1 MARTVINHLALDKG
15 EIEPSMVVDIL
26 IDKME
31 EYANYGF
38 AHMHEQLEN
47 NPNCYF
53 KGSAFLNEI
62 LPFATKEKSIAMTEE
77 AESLD

>member
-1 MARTVINHLALDKG
+1 
-15 EIEPSMVVDIL
+15 
-26 IDKME
+26 ME

-53 KGSAFLNEI
+53 KDSAFLNEI
-62 LPFATKEKSIAMTEE
+62 LPFATKEGIPPKMVE
-77 AESLD
+77 AESLG

>member
-1 MARTVINHLALDKG
+1 MA
-15 EIEPSMVVDIL
+15 
-26 IDKME
+26 DKME

-38 AHMHEQLEN
+38 ARMHEQLEN

-53 KGSAFLNEI
+53 KDSAFLNEI
-62 LPFATKEKSIAMTEE
+62 LPFAINAQSNPKTEE

>member
-1 MARTVINHLALDKG
+1 
-15 EIEPSMVVDIL
+15 
-26 IDKME
+26 ME

-38 AHMHEQLEN
+38 ARMHEQLEN

-53 KGSAFLNEI
+53 KDSAFLNEI
-62 LPFATKEKSIAMTEE
+62 LPFAINAQSNPKTEE

>member
-1 MARTVINHLALDKG
+1 M
-15 EIEPSMVVDIL
+15 

-53 KGSAFLNEI
+53 KDSAFLNEI
-62 LPFATKEKSIAMTEE
+62 LPFATKEGIPPKMVE